1 MSERRVLGRAA
12 ELGIAYV
19 ESVPDRPV
27 RPSATVSELRR
38 ALDEPL
44 PEGPTEPLEV
54 VEELA
59 RVAEPGLAPMGSGRY
74 FGFVIGGALPAAL
87 AADWLTAAW
96 DQNAGLALPTPAAAV
111 VEEVAGRWLKEV
123 LGIPAGASFAL
134 VTGCQMAHATA
145 LAAARNHVLALA
157 GHDVERQGL
166 AACPPIRIVAG
177 ANRHGTIDRALR
189 LLGFGTDSVRA
200 VPIDDRGRMDAEA
213 LAEELARRAR
223 PDDRLRPARRRQHRR
238 LRRPGRRGGCS
249 RRRRGVAARRRRL
262 RPLGRRLAGPP
273 PPDRRQRAGRLVG
286 HRRPQVAQRAVRQRD
301 RVLRASRGAPGGA
314 RDPLR
319 LPRPRR
325 PRHGA

>member
-12 ELGIAYV
+12 ELGIAFV

-87 AADWLTAAW
+87 AADWLTTAW

-145 LAAARNHVLALA
+145 LAAARNHVLSLA

-189 LLGFGTDSVRA
+189 LLGFGTDSVRV
-200 VPIDDRGRMDAEA
+200 VPIDDRGRMDAGA
-213 LAEELARRAR
+213 LAEELARERGPTIVCAQ
-223 PDDRLRPARRRQHRR
+223 PGDVNSGACDAFARR
-238 LRRPGRRGGCS
+238 GCS

-262 RPLGRRLAGPP
+262 RPLGRRLAGPA
-273 PPDRRQRAGRLVG
+273 PPDRRHRAGRLVG
-286 HRRPQVAQRAVRQRD
+286 HRRPQVAERAVRQRD
-301 RVLRASRGAPGGA
+301 RVLRASRVAPGGA